1 MIGYVCVTY
10 FLLVRSGGTRLFMS
24 SYILKDKSL
33 KRSLNFNILAIS
45 IGMVFSTV
53 FGSPVGSPL
62 FTGFMRNLGA
72 NDIVYSIVMALPVMG
87 GVFQIAGS
95 YYLEL
100 TGKRRF
106 LFFASGFASR
116 LLWIPVAIIPLV
128 FAPAQR
134 SQSIWII
141 TVLITIS
148 SVGYY
153 VNNVTVN
160 SWMGDLVPLNIAGR
174 FFSSRSLVSTIISA
188 AAGLLVGAYVDKF
201 NNMLGFAIVFLFG
214 SLFGAGEIITYFRI
228 KHPPVEK
235 CETPP
240 SLYRIIV
247 DPLKD
252 KNYMKLVIFASVF
265 MFGVNIASPFC
276 NVYMIENLKINYT
289 IITFSN
295 QVMSSIATVLFVRQ
309 WGKLTDKFGSNPVMR
324 ITAFGIVL
332 IPFLWLFV
340 TSSNILMIYISSI
353 LTGIA
358 WSGFNIAIFN
368 QSVWLAPQQNR
379 SAYITCYTMLT
390 SIIGT
395 AAAYIAGGYFLQYVG
410 PVIYSL
416 HISFIMHSTLNGYH
430 LLFIISTLFRLIAVI
445 VLLPMVCEK
454 DAKSVKELIQS
465 VCAYIRLNVIRI
477 FTRT

>member
-1 MIGYVCVTY
+1 MK
-10 FLLVRSGGTRLFMS
+10 SGDWGLFMS
-24 SYILKDKSL
+24 SYVLQDKSL
-33 KRSLNFNILAIS
+33 QRSLRLNIFAVS
-45 IGMVFSTV
+45 IGMVFSTI
-53 FGSPVGSPL
+53 FGAPTGSPL
-62 FTGFMRNLGA
+62 FTGFMRGLGA
-72 NDIVYSIVMALPVMG
+72 NDIVYSFVMALPVLG
-87 GVFQIAGS
+87 GAFQIAGS

-106 LFFASGFASR
+106 LFFLSGFASR
-116 LLWIPVAIIPLV
+116 LMWIPIAIIPLLY
-128 FAPAQR
+128 AAGQR
-134 SQSIWII
+134 RQSIWMI

-148 SVGYY
+148 SIGYY

-174 FFSSRSLVSTIISA
+174 FFGNRALVSTLISA
-188 AAGLLVGAYVDKF
+188 VAGLLVGAYVDRF
-201 NNMLGFAIVFLFG
+201 NNLFGFAIVFFLG
-214 SLFGAGEIITYFRI
+214 SLFGAAEISTYFRI
-228 KHPPVEK
+228 KHPQVK
-235 CETPP
+235 TCEMPP
-240 SLYRIIV
+240 SLVKIIV
-247 DPLKD
+247 DPLKN

-332 IPFLWLFV
+332 IPLLWIFV
-340 TSSNILMIYISSI
+340 TSSNILMIYVSSI
-353 LTGIA
+353 LTGVA

-379 SAYITCYTMLT
+379 SAYITCYTMFT

-395 AAAYIAGGYFLQYVG
+395 AAAYIAGGYFLQYIG
-410 PVIYSL
+410 PMIDAL
-416 HISFIMHSTLNGYH
+416 HIGFLFHSTLNGYH
-430 LLFIISTLFRLIAVI
+430 LLFILSTLIRLISVVA
-445 VLLPMVCEK
+445 LLPMICEENS
-454 DAKSVKELIQS
+454 KSVGELAQCVGTFIKL
-465 VCAYIRLNVIRI
+465 RVIRV
-477 FTRT
+477 FARP